1 MATIA
6 QWIHV
11 SAAVVAVGGMG
22 FMLFVLYPS
31 VEVLKAD
38 QRELLLKFVSGR
50 FRWVVWIS
58 IILLIASGLYN
69 VGLVWLVPWGLYWEV
84 LTLKLVLAF
93 AVFGLIACLTV
104 PLGFF
109 KRFQQRRRMWL
120 SVAFAM
126 GMLVILI
133 AAFLR
138 RGG

>member
-22 FMLFVLYPS
+22 FMLFVLYPA

-38 QRELLLKFVSGR
+38 QRDLLLKFVSGR

-104 PLGFF
+104 PLSFF

-120 SVAFAM
+120 SVAFTM